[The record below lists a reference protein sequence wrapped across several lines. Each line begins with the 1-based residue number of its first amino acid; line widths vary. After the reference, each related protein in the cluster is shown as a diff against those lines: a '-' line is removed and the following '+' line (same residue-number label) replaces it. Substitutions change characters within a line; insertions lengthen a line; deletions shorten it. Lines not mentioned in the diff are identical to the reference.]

1 MADKKS
7 GKASNAK
14 DVSKF
19 LELDPDQLPLTEK
32 RAKFLSKM
40 TGIDSKRLRGKK
52 ISRVHELIKWKV
64 NPDLLLF
71 RRICGKVVK
80 RDPVTGDLEP
90 VPNATVHVEDTDCN
104 FWGYF
109 PVGLPW
115 VWLYPLFCTREEIAA
130 VRTDE
135 CGKFCV
141 FLPYWDID
149 RILTFQKRRICYF
162 LFFKPRIRDLIELLP
177 DPPIIRGPIPEP
189 DPAPFA
195 KVLPEAIERIR
206 DQVDNT
212 TIERLELA
220 LDRSL
225 NGESQALLEESI
237 NELAFPGAMPPP
249 LPEKILTGK
258 SNTKKLS
265 EIMSFDLDRDL
276 LRKFD
281 PRRFIGPFIRCHD
294 IYVPVWTPVLD
305 VPDITFKVTQDYDL
319 DGVEEVIYSEGFF
332 DVRWNAGPILNV
344 ILEARGSAISTPNCQ
359 PVQIPCKNKA
369 SIESAGYLDLEPPYH
384 NDADGYCVRV
394 NRPTTNGYY
403 PVNDT
408 RVNPATAPYAGNINL
423 HGCFR
428 LKKATHYRVTRSFRP
443 APGDPWGPQIP
454 ITGVT
459 WAAPR
464 QGPGA
469 PVPFIPDADG
479 WYQIQPESI
488 LVHPNWIMPW
498 RTWKSPGDGGY
509 QLRLELGQLV
519 GGVINLLDTSAHRT
533 FEVDN
538 SKPDSSFLEVRW
550 REATVVGPWTNAN
563 STVVIPTPVANTCPI
578 IHRPTGKD
586 IHVKVVW
593 SASSK
598 HLRDARLDQYG
609 CGGGSMEMI
618 DSPPLPPPPTVEDY
632 QHWHRF
638 PMDNSVSQT
647 NIFLLRGTRPPG
659 CYTIRIRT
667 NSRAFN
673 PQDWDAASTSDWWV
687 DQVFRWFWR
696 ARSISVVNV

>member
-237 NELAFPGAMPPP
+237 NELAFPGA
-249 LPEKILTGK
+249 IW
-258 SNTKKLS
+258 
-265 EIMSFDLDRDL
+265 
-276 LRKFD
+276 
-281 PRRFIGPFIRCHD
+281 IG
-294 IYVPVWTPVLD
+294 
-305 VPDITFKVTQDYDL
+305 
-319 DGVEEVIYSEGFF
+319 
-332 DVRWNAGPILNV
+332 
-344 ILEARGSAISTPNCQ
+344 
-359 PVQIPCKNKA
+359 
-369 SIESAGYLDLEPPYH
+369 
-384 NDADGYCVRV
+384 
-394 NRPTTNGYY
+394 
-403 PVNDT
+403 
-408 RVNPATAPYAGNINL
+408 
-423 HGCFR
+423 
-428 LKKATHYRVTRSFRP
+428 
-443 APGDPWGPQIP
+443 
-454 ITGVT
+454 
-459 WAAPR
+459 
-464 QGPGA
+464 
-469 PVPFIPDADG
+469 
-479 WYQIQPESI
+479 
-488 LVHPNWIMPW
+488 
-498 RTWKSPGDGGY
+498 
-509 QLRLELGQLV
+509 
-519 GGVINLLDTSAHRT
+519 
-533 FEVDN
+533 
-538 SKPDSSFLEVRW
+538 
-550 REATVVGPWTNAN
+550 
-563 STVVIPTPVANTCPI
+563 
-578 IHRPTGKD
+578 
-586 IHVKVVW
+586 
-593 SASSK
+593 
-598 HLRDARLDQYG
+598 
-609 CGGGSMEMI
+609 
-618 DSPPLPPPPTVEDY
+618 
-632 QHWHRF
+632 
-638 PMDNSVSQT
+638 
-647 NIFLLRGTRPPG
+647 IF
-659 CYTIRIRT
+659 
-667 NSRAFN
+667 
-673 PQDWDAASTSDWWV
+673 
-687 DQVFRWFWR
+687 
-696 ARSISVVNV
+696 